1 MAKGK
6 IKSLVAPWSDFVYTR
21 NGVAFKL
28 GSVRLERGG
37 GTDDKPTNQYLGFI
51 GNDEMTLEQWV
62 KFTSKNQETADS
74 ALATGFFV
82 NKLASLF
89 NGAVCRNAWRGIV
102 EPLGEVK
109 AESLTEAQKSEV
121 LSKFTIELDNYF
133 GEIRTREVEKGSS
146 YYRKQVV
153 LVETK
158 LTPLK
163 KKAAGI
169 LANLSAEEQLLYR
182 ELITTKNENIKLAEQ
197 KEKEE
202 LDALTSFEPDIDLDE
217 EVSGVVESPETK

>member
-6 IKSLVAPWSDFVYTR
+6 IKSLVAPWSEFIYTR
-21 NGVAFKL
+21 NGVAFTLK
-28 GSVRLERGG
+28 SVDLDRGDG
-37 GTDDKPTNQYLGFI
+37 KYLGFM

-62 KFTSKNQETADS
+62 RFTSKNQETANS
-74 ALATGFFV
+74 ELAISFFV
-82 NKLASLF
+82 NKLADLF
-89 NGAVCRNAWRGIV
+89 NNAIARNAWRGVV
-102 EPLGEVK
+102 EILGEVI
-109 AESLTEAQKSEV
+109 AESLTDAQKSEV
-121 LSKFTIELDNYF
+121 LTKFTTELDNYF
-133 GEIRTREVEKGSS
+133 GEIRTREVVKGSS

-163 KKAAGI
+163 KKAAGK

-182 ELITTKNENIKLAEQ
+182 ELITAKNENIKMAEQ

-202 LDALTSFEPDIDLDE
+202 LDALTSFEPDIELDE
-217 EVSGVVESPETK
+217 EEIAP

>member
-6 IKSLVAPWSDFVYTR
+6 IKNLVAPWSEFVHTR
-21 NGVAFKL
+21 NGVAFTLK
-28 GSVRLERGG
+28 SVDLDRGDG
-37 GTDDKPTNQYLGFI
+37 KYLGFV
-51 GNDEMTLEQWV
+51 GNDDMTLDQWV

-74 ALATGFFV
+74 ELATSFFV
-82 NKLASLF
+82 NKLADLF
-89 NGAVCRNAWRGIV
+89 NNAIARNAWRGLV

-109 AESLTEAQKSEV
+109 AETLTEAQKADV
-121 LSKFTIELDNYF
+121 LQKFTTELDNYF

-153 LVETK
+153 AVETK

-163 KKAAGI
+163 KKAAGK

-182 ELITTKNENIKLAEQ
+182 ELINAKNENIKLAEQ

-202 LDALTSFEPDIDLDE
+202 LDALTSFEPDIELDE
-217 EVSGVVESPETK
+217 EEIAP